1 MRWLVTPFQE
11 RLLPQNQKPQS
22 LKHQLSELEQQCE
35 LILHS
40 TGEGIYGLNLQGH
53 TTFVNRAAEEM
64 VGWTREEMLNKS
76 QHEMIHHSK
85 KDGTHYDFNNCPIL
99 TAYRDGKVHR
109 VDNEVFWRKDGSCFA
124 VEYVSTPIK
133 NADGELLGAVVCFKD
148 ITLKKEAEQAL
159 EKSNRDLGD
168 ALREVEQ
175 LKTKLEQENEY
186 LQGEIKLTHNF
197 EEIISSSKKFKK
209 ALQQVEQVA
218 PTDATVL
225 IAGESGTGKEL
236 IARAIHNH
244 SNRKRKALVKVNCA
258 ALPANLIESELFGHE
273 RGAFTGAIS
282 QKVGRFELA
291 DGGTIFLDEIG
302 EFPIELQP
310 KLLRV
315 LQEGEFE
322 RLGSVHTTRVN
333 ARVIAATNR
342 ELKAEIDK
350 GNFRLDLY
358 YRLNV
363 FPILVHPL
371 RERRDDIPLLAH
383 YFLRK
388 FTFKFGKKIDIISQ
402 KVMNALV
409 NYPWPGNIRELEN
422 VIERAV
428 IISQGTKLDLSDSLH
443 TNFGDPVNQTLV
455 TLAEN
460 ERQHILAALESTQWR
475 VSGERGAA
483 KLLGLKRTTLEA
495 RMARLGIRRTD

>member
-1 MRWLVTPFQE
+1 MSGSGGFSLNASMNHGCSDLE
-11 RLLPQNQKPQS
+11 R
-22 LKHQLSELEQQCE
+22 HYE
-35 LILHS
+35 LILES
-40 TGEGIYGLNLQGH
+40 TGEGIYGLDAEGR
-53 TTFVNRAAEEM
+53 TTFVNRAAVEM
-64 VGWTREEMLNKS
+64 VGWSAAEQIGTS
-76 QHEMIHHSK
+76 QHALIHHSK
-85 KDGTHYDFNNCPIL
+85 ICGETYDRHECPIYQ
-99 TAYRDGKVHR
+99 AFSDGKTHR
-109 VDNEVFWRKDGSCFA
+109 VDDEVFWRKDGSCFP

-133 NADGELLGAVVCFKD
+133 GEDGKLLGAVVVFKD
-148 ITLKKEAEQAL
+148 ITDRKASEAAL
-159 EKSNRDLGD
+159 SQSRDALQT
-168 ALREVEQ
+168 ALREVER
-175 LKTKLEQENEY
+175 LKQKLEQENAY
-186 LQGEIKLTHNF
+186 LMDEIKLTHNF
-197 EEIISSSKKFKK
+197 EEIISKSKKFKK
-209 ALQQVEQVA
+209 VLKQVEQVA

-225 IAGESGTGKEL
+225 INGESGTGKEL

-273 RGAFTGAIS
+273 RGAFTGALT

-322 RLGSVHTTRVN
+322 RLGSTVTKRVN
-333 ARVIAATNR
+333 VRVIAATNR
-342 ELKAEIDK
+342 NLPEEIDK

-371 RERRDDIPLLAH
+371 RERADDIPLLAH
-383 YFLRK
+383 HFAKK
-388 FTFKFGKKIDIISQ
+388 FASRFGKSLEPLTKGVIDS
-402 KVMNALV
+402 LL

-428 IISQGTKLDLSDSLH
+428 IISDGGKLKLAESLQV
-443 TNFGDPVNQTLV
+443 GMDQPGSKAIV

-460 ERQHILAALESTQWR
+460 ERAHILKALEATQWR

-483 KLLGLKRTTLEA
+483 TLLGMKRTTLEA
-495 RMARLGIRRTD
+495 RMKKLGISRGGG